1 MKSDWT
7 DHDSWD
13 AVPASV
19 PLARGFVTSQLE
31 RHALTPILNEVRLV
45 ASELATN
52 AVVHART
59 PFTVTLAR
67 QNGLLRL
74 TVKDGSAALPTLSR
88 PEPSAGSGRGL
99 FMVATYSADWGVT
112 PEPEGGK
119 SVWATFSTMPS

>member
-7 DHDSWD
+7 HHDSWE

-19 PLARGFVTSQLE
+19 PMARGFVTSQLE
-31 RHALTPILNEVRLV
+31 QHALMPLLNEVRLV
-45 ASELATN
+45 VSELATN
-52 AVVHART
+52 AVLHART

-67 QNGLLRL
+67 HDGLLRL
-74 TVKDGSAALPTLSR
+74 AVKDGSSLLPTLSR
-88 PEPSAGSGRGL
+88 PEAAAGSGRGM

-119 SVWATFSTMPS
+119 SVWATFSTTPS